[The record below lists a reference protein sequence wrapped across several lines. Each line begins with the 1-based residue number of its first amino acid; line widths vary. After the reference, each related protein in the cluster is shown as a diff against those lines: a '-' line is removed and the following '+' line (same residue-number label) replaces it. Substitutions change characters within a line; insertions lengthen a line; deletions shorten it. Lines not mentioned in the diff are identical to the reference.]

1 MEGGGV
7 EELCWGREQ
16 GGGAVRWRYYRGVYN
31 IRSSSAFALQSKF
44 LRVHLLTNSLLDI
57 ITTISCSPF
66 TSDATYLQEP
76 ISCLLSRPTLLKEV
90 Q

>member
-44 LRVHLLTNSLLDI
+44 LRVLG
-57 ITTISCSPF
+57 
-66 TSDATYLQEP
+66 
-76 ISCLLSRPTLLKEV
+76 TLV
-90 Q
+90 NRF